1 MLDILIIDDDLGQLD
16 LFSTAFKLKKF
27 KVETAQSGEEGLQK
41 ALEKS
46 PSLIFLDFV
55 MPGLTGLD
63 VLKKIKAEPKL
74 KDTKVILMTNLSKPG
89 LLEEIMTAGADDFI
103 MKSNLTPT
111 EMLERGV
118 RLMPKDKGQIKNEDN
133 N

>member
-1 MLDILIIDDDLGQLD
+1 MLDILIVDDDIGQLD

-27 KVETAQSGEEGLQK
+27 KVATAQSGEEGLQK

-63 VLKKIKAEPKL
+63 VLKKLKSDPKL
-74 KDTKVILMTNLSKPG
+74 KNIKVILMTNLSKPG
-89 LLEEIMTAGADDFI
+89 LLEEVMQAGADDFI
-103 MKSNLTPT
+103 MKSNFTPT
-111 EMLERGV
+111 QMVERAQKLIV
-118 RLMPKDKGQIKNEDN
+118 KSE
-133 N
+133 